1 MSLEQRCVI
10 VGASLAGAMAAETL
24 RSEGFDGRVVLIGE
38 EAQRPY
44 ERPLLSKEYLRGD
57 KPAARLYVHEQGFYA
72 DNDIELLTG
81 TRVASLDPGGHEITL
96 ADGSRMPTAGS
107 CCRPAP
113 SRGAFHCR
121 ARSCR
126 GCVICAPWATPTLC
140 APRSGRPSSMG
151 SGAPAPPIS
160 LPPVM
165 LRRRG
170 TPCTTS
176 IFAWSTGP
184 TR

>member
-10 VGASLAGAMAAETL
+10 VGASLAGAMAAEAL

-44 ERPLLSKEYLRGD
+44 ER
-57 KPAARLYVHEQGFYA
+57 
-72 DNDIELLTG
+72 
-81 TRVASLDPGGHEITL
+81 L
-96 ADGSRMPTAGS
+96 ADGSRMPY
-107 CCRPAP
+107 
-113 SRGAFHCR
+113 SRLLLSTGALPRRLPLPGTELPGVRYLRSMGDADALR
-121 ARSCR
+121 AA
-126 GCVICAPWATPTLC
+126 I
-140 APRSGRPSSMG
+140 GRPSSMG